1 MGRLANIFRQ
11 SGCRSFAEAG
21 WQPVGQVGS
30 HFIVVKSG
38 RPRQSFHSAAPRAV
52 GGYIAQSHPCV
63 RHDSRGFLTLV
74 QNELLQF
81 CLWGHARRAKWFAQV
96 KPSETLTLCQTF
108 KGRWSDELAHL
119 VSALLP
125 DAGQMRIWWACSAS
139 GSATTHRS
147 LDPLLQ
153 LGTAT

>member
-52 GGYIAQSHPCV
+52 GGYIAQTHPCV
-63 RHDSRGFLTLV
+63 RHDSRGFFDLGAERT
-74 QNELLQF
+74 
-81 CLWGHARRAKWFAQV
+81 FAI
-96 KPSETLTLCQTF
+96 
-108 KGRWSDELAHL
+108 
-119 VSALLP
+119 LP
-125 DAGQMRIWWACSAS
+125 LGTRKKGQMVCAS
-139 GSATTHRS
+139 QAVWNS
-147 LDPLLQ
+147 
-153 LGTAT
+153 